1 MINNKILKI
10 ASQNKFYGLKN
21 IFTHKSHLKNKKCGD
36 YIDIEIIVKNNKIY
50 TMRYEAYSCIYCQ
63 ASANLIANKTNAL
76 SIKKLEKDVL
86 KLNQSFKEKNTLPK
100 NYSHFKE
107 IINNKQISRLD
118 CIMLPFNA
126 LLKALKI

>member
-21 IFTHKSHLKNKKCGD
+21 IFTHKSHWKNKKCGD

-63 ASANLIANKTNAL
+63 ASANLIANKINAL